1 MVIPRIPFPYCVIH
15 FLVLSPP
22 IDYRFLDAGKV
33 PTSYIEC
40 IAVAVTFNLAYAG
53 SLIDLHGLA
62 IKGAQISI
70 SWFFFLLFRSLRRT
84 ITFLD
89 LPFLPPLLQYYCTRY
104 MMCALHRCVRFRD
117 EWIYV
122 GYDHHGWVA

>member
-70 SWFFFLLFRSLRRT
+70 SWFFFDCFDRREGQLRSWT
-84 ITFLD
+84 YCSF
-89 LPFLPPLLQYYCTRY
+89 PLCYSTT
-104 MMCALHRCVRFRD
+104 AH
-117 EWIYV
+117 II
-122 GYDHHGWVA
+122 